1 MNFFPIPG
9 RVIEPEWL
17 DSLPADDPSACRSR
31 RDLVLIDH
39 LMGNTRWICRHL
51 PPGNEIIELGAGS
64 GRLAGAVSRRGHD
77 VTAMDLAPAPPNLDR
92 AIRWVAGDFFR
103 NLHDHS
109 ATTVVGSLI
118 LHHFQNAELSR
129 LGRLLNHRT
138 RLVFA
143 EPLRDALP
151 LALSKLA
158 APFVGRVTRHDMPVS
173 IRAGFLPGELA
184 AALALG
190 ADWSIFESPGP
201 FGSLRF
207 LAWKN

>member
-1 MNFFPIPG
+1 MNFFPIPH
-9 RVIEPEWL
+9 RIIEPEWL
-17 DSLPADDPSACRSR
+17 DSLPADDPSARRSR
-31 RDLVLIDH
+31 RDLVLIDR

-51 PPGNEIIELGAGS
+51 PPGNGIIELGAGN
-64 GRLAGAVSRRGHD
+64 GRLARAASRRGHD
-77 VTAMDLAPAPPNLDR
+77 VTAMDLAPAPPNLAR
-92 AIRWVAGDFFR
+92 PIRWVAGDFLR
-103 NLHDHS
+103 SLPDHS
-109 ATTVVGSLI
+109 APTVVGSLI
-118 LHHFQNAELSR
+118 LHHFQNEELHR
-129 LGRLLNHRT
+129 LGRLLDGRT

-158 APFVGRVTRHDMPVS
+158 SPFVGRVTRHDMLVS

-190 ADWSIFESPGP
+190 PGWRISESPGP

>member
-1 MNFFPIPG
+1 MIFFPIPD
-9 RVIEPEWL
+9 RIIEPEWL
-17 DSLPADDPSACRSR
+17 DSLPAGDPSACRSR
-31 RDLVLIDH
+31 RDLVVIDQ

-64 GRLAGAVSRRGHD
+64 GRLARAVSRRGHD
-77 VTAMDLAPAPPNLDR
+77 VTAMDLSPAPPNLAR
-92 AIRWVAGDFFR
+92 SIRWVAGDFFR
-103 NLHDHS
+103 NLSAHS
-109 ATTVVGSLI
+109 APTVVGSLI
-118 LHHFQNAELSR
+118 LHHFRNAELNR
-129 LGRLLNHRT
+129 LGRLLDHRT

-151 LALSKLA
+151 LTLSKLA
-158 APFVGRVTRHDMPVS
+158 SPFVGRVTRHDMPVS

-190 ADWSIFESPGP
+190 PCWRISESPGP